1 MYKSNMWLAGNI
13 LKDRVRNAAG
23 ENLGKIEDI
32 VIDPA
37 SGNVRYAVLSFG
49 GLLGMGNKLFAVPW
63 SALRPAPAR
72 DYLLLNVDRETLE
85 RAPGFDRDHWPD
97 MEDSVWQDRI
107 NSYYGA
113 PDVPVSAYDRPVAE
127 TRPLHE
133 RTVDSERRHA
143 ARARRGIGLGTGLML
158 AILLLGVGWFVYLV
172 STRGWEQT
180 QRDLSGSVQGA
191 AYAMK
196 ESSAD
201 ATLTAKVRTAFSLSK
216 RIPADKIN
224 VDSENDVVTLR
235 GEVATDEIR
244 NLAESTARDV
254 PGVKQVRNHLF
265 VLQPVP

>member
-1 MYKSNMWLAGNI
+1 
-13 LKDRVRNAAG
+13 
-23 ENLGKIEDI
+23 
-32 VIDPA
+32 
-37 SGNVRYAVLSFG
+37 
-49 GLLGMGNKLFAVPW
+49 
-63 SALRPAPAR
+63 
-72 DYLLLNVDRETLE
+72 
-85 RAPGFDRDHWPD
+85 

-265 VLQPVP
+265 VLQPVQPVP